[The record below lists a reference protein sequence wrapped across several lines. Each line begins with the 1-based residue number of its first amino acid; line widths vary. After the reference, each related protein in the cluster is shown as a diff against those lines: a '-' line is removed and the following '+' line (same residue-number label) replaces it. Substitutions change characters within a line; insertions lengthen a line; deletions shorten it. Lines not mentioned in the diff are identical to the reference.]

1 MHTADECLFKHSS
14 SATLLS
20 EVPCVPSS
28 FTAAPTSASTTM
40 DGSTSSASTLPCCG
54 TRRSSQSS
62 QSSSHNDVD
71 PCTPSSPSQSL
82 SSSSDVI
89 CIFMRSQRGA
99 FSGISVQTDD
109 RSLSAEAVSEYSD
122 DGSSQCSPLRTP
134 TAIIAP
140 SPDALWSSASNRVFD
155 AMRNP
160 PFTGSAF
167 HPSTASHT
175 DRPDQINMFY
185 TMTDRAADKAATSH
199 CGGNASEVNMSNVAG
214 RAVVGLHTR
223 QHAIGGGRR
232 RLELGADPI
241 DDYEVPVAY
250 DAENSLLHGCHVSS
264 LCSPHFKPVLQFKR
278 VD

>member
-140 SPDALWSSASNRVFD
+140 SPDALWSSASNR
-155 AMRNP
+155 
-160 PFTGSAF
+160 
-167 HPSTASHT
+167 
-175 DRPDQINMFY
+175 
-185 TMTDRAADKAATSH
+185 AADKAATSH
-199 CGGNASEVNMSNVAG
+199 CGGNASEVNMSDVAG